1 MVCLALS
8 CFYSTPNF
16 VTIKTMAKAGAVIK
30 LGLICSVCK
39 SRNYNTSKN
48 KLENKEK
55 MALNKY
61 CRKCRKHTEHKETE
75 KLD

>member
-1 MVCLALS
+1 
-8 CFYSTPNF
+8 
-16 VTIKTMAKAGAVIK
+16 MAKAGAVVK

-39 SRNYNTSKN
+39 GRNYNTSKN

-55 MALNKY
+55 LVLTKY